1 MMTLCNTLST
11 SDKVQPIPADFGTT
25 INPTPVTDNV
35 TDVVVALIISTVS
48 TDSNIEVRLFKY

>member
-1 MMTLCNTLST
+1 MST

-35 TDVVVALIISTVS
+35 TDVVVALIISTLS
-48 TDSNIEVRLFKY
+48 TYSNIEVRLFKV